1 MKTKKIMRC
10 SIITIGDEIL
20 IGQTIDTNSAWI
32 GERLN
37 NIGFEMVNI
46 LTIQD
51 IPERIIE
58 ALDGVGKDIDLVI
71 LTGGLGPT
79 NDDLTK
85 NTLTDY
91 FGAKLVMNHDILK
104 GIESFFA
111 DRGLEMLEVNRQQA
125 MLPNKAEIL
134 INYLGSAAGMW
145 FQKNGT
151 VFLSLPGVPFEMK
164 GIMNDFGFTKIKSY
178 FNLPFIYNRTILTWG
193 IAESFLAAKISDW
206 EGNLRNSGLKLA
218 YLPSPGMVKLRITG
232 AGKEEEVKQKVDKFA
247 SDIYDLLE
255 GQIFG
260 EGKDTMEKKV
270 GELLKSKNLTLS
282 TAESCT
288 GGYLAH
294 LITSIPGS
302 SDYYKGSV
310 ISYSNEI
317 KINELDINIYDIEQ
331 HGAVSEEVVKQMAD
345 NIRAKMKTDYA
356 IATSGIAGPD
366 GGTKEK
372 PVGTVWVAIS
382 SRDNTKTKL
391 LKLGKQRF
399 NNIRITSIWALG
411 LLMKEVNLINL

>member
-1 MKTKKIMRC
+1 MRC

-37 NIGFEMVNI
+37 NIGIEMVNI

-51 IPERIIE
+51 VPERITE
-58 ALDGVGKDIDLVI
+58 ALDNVTKDIDLVI
-71 LTGGLGPT
+71 ITGGLGPT

-85 NTLTDY
+85 HTLTDY
-91 FGAKLVMNHDILK
+91 FGAKLVMNEEILK

-125 MLPNKAEIL
+125 MLPDKAEIL

-193 IAESFLAAKISDW
+193 IAESFLAEKINVW
-206 EGNLRNSGLKLA
+206 EKDLRSSGLKLA

-232 AGKEEEVKQKVDKFA
+232 TGNEQKTKQQVDKYV
-247 SDIYDLLE
+247 SEIYELLN
-255 GQIFG
+255 GQVFG

-270 GELLKSKNLTLS
+270 GELLKRKNLTLA

-317 KINELDINIYDIEQ
+317 KINELDVNANDIEQ
-331 HGAVSEEVVKQMAD
+331 YGAVSEEVVKQMAE
-345 NIRAKMKTDYA
+345 NVRVKMKTDYA

-366 GGTKEK
+366 GGTNEK
-372 PVGTVWVAIS
+372 PAGTVWVAIS
-382 SRDNTKTKL
+382 SEHRTKTKL
-391 LKLGKQRF
+391 LRLGKQRF
-399 NNIRITSIWALG
+399 NNIRISSIWALG
-411 LLMKEVNLINL
+411 LLMKEVNLSKL

>member
-1 MKTKKIMRC
+1 MRC

-37 NIGFEMVNI
+37 NLGFEMVNI

-51 IPERIIE
+51 VPERIVE
-58 ALDGVGKDIDLVI
+58 ALDNVAKDIDLVVI
-71 LTGGLGPT
+71 TGGLGPT

-85 NTLTDY
+85 HTLADY
-91 FGAKLVMNHDILK
+91 FGSKLVMNHEILK
-104 GIESFFA
+104 GIEAFFA

-125 MLPNKAEIL
+125 MLPDKAEIL

-164 GIMNDFGFTKIKSY
+164 GIMNDFGFRKIKSY

-193 IAESFLAAKISDW
+193 IAESFLAEKINDW
-206 EGNLRNSGLKLA
+206 EKDLRSSGLKLA

-232 AGKEEEVKQKVDKFA
+232 MGNKEETKQHVDRYA
-247 SDIYDLLE
+247 SEIYKLLN
-255 GQIFG
+255 GQVFG

-270 GELLKSKNLTLS
+270 GELLKDRNLTLA

-317 KINELDINIYDIEQ
+317 KIIELDVNANDIEQ
-331 HGAVSEEVVKQMAD
+331 YGAVSEEVVKQMAE
-345 NIRAKMKTDYA
+345 NVRVNMKTDYA

-366 GGTKEK
+366 GGTNEK

-382 SRDNTKTKL
+382 SEHRTKTKL
-391 LKLGKQRF
+391 LRLGKQRF
-399 NNIRITSIWALG
+399 NNIRISSIWALG
-411 LLMKEVNLINL
+411 LLMKEVELLKL

>member
-1 MKTKKIMRC
+1 MRC

-20 IGQTIDTNSAWI
+20 IGQTVDTNSAWI
-32 GERLN
+32 GEKLN
-37 NIGFEMVNI
+37 YMGFEMVNI

-51 IPERIIE
+51 VPERIIE
-58 ALDGVGKDIDLVI
+58 ALDGVGNDIDLVI
-71 LTGGLGPT
+71 ITGGLGPT

-85 NTLTDY
+85 HTLTDY
-91 FGAKLVMNHDILK
+91 FGAKLVMNKEIEK

-111 DRGLEMLEVNRQQA
+111 DRGLKMLEVNRQQA
-125 MLPNKAEIL
+125 MLPDKAQIL
-134 INYLGSAAGMW
+134 NNYYGSAAGMW
-145 FQKNGT
+145 FYKNET
-151 VFLSLPGVPFEMK
+151 VFLSLPGVPNEMK
-164 GIMNDFGFTKIKSY
+164 GIMNDFGFKKIKL
-178 FNLPFIYNRTILTWG
+178 FFHLPFIYNRTILTWG
-193 IAESFLAAKISDW
+193 IGESFLAAKISDW
-206 EGNLRNSGLKLA
+206 ENNLRSAGLRLA

-232 AGKEEEVKQKVDKFA
+232 VGNKKETKQLGDKFA
-247 SDIYDLLE
+247 SEIYELLD

-260 EGKDTMEKKV
+260 EGKDSMEKNV
-270 GELLKSKNLTLS
+270 GELLKSNNLTLS

-294 LITSIPGS
+294 LISSIPGS
-302 SDYYKGSV
+302 SEYYKGTV
-310 ISYSNEI
+310 VSYSNEI
-317 KINELDINIYDIEQ
+317 KINELDVNAEDIEKY
-331 HGAVSEEVVKQMAD
+331 GAVSEEVVKQMAH
-345 NIRAKMKTDYA
+345 NVRIKMNTNYA

-382 SRDNTKTKL
+382 SENKIKTKL

-399 NNIRITSIWALG
+399 NNIRITSLWALG

>member
-1 MKTKKIMRC
+1 MRC

-20 IGQTIDTNSAWI
+20 IGQTIDTNSAWL

-37 NIGFEMVNI
+37 LMGFEVVNI
-46 LTIQD
+46 FTIQD
-51 IPERIIE
+51 IPERII
-58 ALDGVGKDIDLVI
+58 ASLDGVDSDIDLVI
-71 LTGGLGPT
+71 ITGGLGPT

-91 FGAKLVMNHDILK
+91 FEAKLVLNREILN

-125 MLPNKAEIL
+125 MLPDKADIL
-134 INYLGSAAGMW
+134 INYYGSAAGMW

-151 VFLSLPGVPFEMK
+151 VYLSLPGVPYEMK
-164 GIMNDFGFTKIKSY
+164 GIMNDFGFKKIKS
-178 FNLPFIYNRTILTWG
+178 FFHLPFIYYRTILTWG
-193 IAESFLAAKISDW
+193 IGESFLAEKISDW
-206 EGNLRNSGLKLA
+206 EVDLRNAGLKLA

-232 AGKEEEVKQKVDKFA
+232 VGTEVETKQKVDKFA
-247 SDIYDLLE
+247 SEIYRLVK
-255 GQIFG
+255 GQVFG
-260 EGKDTMEKKV
+260 EGKDTIEKNV
-270 GELLKSKNLTLS
+270 GELLKSQNLTLS

-294 LITSIPGS
+294 LISSIPGS
-302 SDYYKGSV
+302 SDYYKGTV
-310 ISYSNEI
+310 VSYSNEI
-317 KINELDINIYDIEQ
+317 KINELDVKAADLNKY
-331 HGAVSEEVVKQMAD
+331 GAVSEEVVKQMAE
-345 NIRAKMKTDYA
+345 NVRAKMKTDYA

-382 SRDNTKTKL
+382 SENRTKTKL

-399 NNIRITSIWALG
+399 NNIRISSIWALG
-411 LLMKEVNLINL
+411 LLMKEVKLFKL

>member
-1 MKTKKIMRC
+1 MRC

-20 IGQTIDTNSAWI
+20 IGQTIDTNSAWL

-37 NIGFEMVNI
+37 NMGFEMVNI

-51 IPERIIE
+51 IPDMINQ
-58 ALDGVGKDIDLVI
+58 ALDNVDEDIDLVI
-71 LTGGLGPT
+71 ITGGLGPT
-79 NDDLTK
+79 KDDQTK
-85 NTLTDY
+85 LTLTEY
-91 FGAKLVMNHDILK
+91 FGAKLVMNQEILK
-104 GIESFFA
+104 GIELFFS

-125 MLPNKAEIL
+125 MLPDKAEIL

-145 FQKNGT
+145 FQKNET
-151 VFLSLPGVPFEMK
+151 VFLSLPGVPYEMK
-164 GIMNDFGFTKIKSY
+164 GIMNDFGFKKIKSF
-178 FNLPFIYNRTILTWG
+178 FNLSFIYDRTILTWG
-193 IAESFLAAKISDW
+193 IGESFLAAKLSDW
-206 EGNLRNSGLKLA
+206 EENLRNSGLKLA

-232 AGKEEEVKQKVDKFA
+232 GGNEVETKQYVDKFA
-247 SDIYDLLE
+247 SEIYDLLN

-260 EGKDTMEKKV
+260 EGKDTIEKNV
-270 GELLKSKNLTLS
+270 GELLKSKNLTLA

-317 KINELDINIYDIEQ
+317 KIKELDVNERDIERY
-331 HGAVSEEVVKQMAD
+331 GAVSEEVVIQMAE
-345 NIRAKMKTDYA
+345 NVRIKMKTDYA

-372 PVGTVWVAIS
+372 PAGTVWVAIS
-382 SRDNTKTKL
+382 SQNKTKTRL
-391 LKLGKQRF
+391 LHLGKQRL

-411 LLMKEVNLINL
+411 LLMKELNLLKL